1 MKLYLLKYNNYYNRI
16 VKKLDTIA
24 EYLTEVGENNYT
36 AQDNISF
43 NPADGV
49 NTSQIYNQIDG
60 SYDYA
65 ILTTVENTKEIIKSR
80 WFIIEAERT
89 RTGQYN
95 LKLRRDLVADNL
107 EEIKSAPMFIEK
119 ATVGLNDSAIFNS
132 ENIDFNEIKTKETL
146 LKDATE
152 SAWIALYFAQ
162 GLNQSISGT
171 ITVAGKAD
179 FDLTTTTHTS
189 WQYYNLNKSV
199 KPDSIDIGTLLAYK
213 WQTAADLNGTYKGQ
227 YVYVNKTDRWLG
239 EGISYPF
246 KIGYIPKREVRIKD
260 AETLANSIKTSTFNY
275 SDIIAQL
282 NTDNNWLA
290 DNDVEKYNN
299 KTIAF
304 SDGVYLCK
312 ITKTIE
318 KFNKSSGESGG
329 LSTAVVNQLDT
340 SAKLAFNTTGIEYTG
355 PFKYAFVIKANLVH
369 YNVQLIEQSNVGTSY
384 TYNIPAEHDR
394 TEDQPYD
401 IVLLPYNTITVKAD
415 DTWAGK
421 TALENVSLLVAK
433 DIIEKNKGSN
443 KLIDA
448 QIVPYFAE
456 PNEIVNNPIH
466 PEIKLN
472 LPYSGTENKKF
483 NIIKGSDG
491 SFASFFWYVKKA
503 SFTNQITAKCG
514 NTNVSWSIAEIAGLT
529 DIDIKTVIE
538 TEKLRICSPNYNG
551 IFEFQPIKAGI
562 DSDEITFSV
571 DCTYMP
577 QTPYIHIN
585 PVFNGRLYGND
596 FDDARGLICGGDFS
610 MAQSSD
616 AWETYK
622 AQNKNFQIAFNRQ
635 IENMEVNNSVQRKQE
650 LITVPLNAMQSGIR
664 GGFAGSQIG
673 AGLGA
678 AVGGFA
684 AAATSAV
691 AGYADIMLAEK
702 LRKEALDF
710 TKDQFGY
717 QLGNIK
723 ALPDSLVKLPAQ
735 TYNNKIWPF
744 VEFYTC
750 TNEEKMALKNK
761 IKYNGMTIMRI
772 GTINDFIRQEES
784 YIKGQLIRTDLI
796 KADSHEIMELAAEL
810 NQGIFIKE

>member
-16 VKKLDTIA
+16 VKKLDTIV

-65 ILTTVENTKEIIKSR
+65 ILTTVENGNEIIKSR

-146 LKDATE
+146 LKDDTG

-162 GLNQSISGT
+162 GLGSN
-171 ITVAGKAD
+171 ITGSVSVAGKAD
-179 FDLTTTTHTS
+179 FDLTNIEARD
-189 WQYYNLNKSV
+189 WEYYNINKAV
-199 KPDSIDIGTLLAYK
+199 KPSYIDIGTLIVNNYLLTVWSGKYTYVDNNSK
-213 WQTAADLNGTYKGQ
+213 WT
-227 YVYVNKTDRWLG
+227 G
-239 EGISYPF
+239 ESVSSAPF
-246 KIGYIPKREVRIKD
+246 GNIGYIPD
-260 AETLANSIKTSTFNY
+260 ADLNTNSKKLRNSITTTTFNY
-275 SDIIAQL
+275 SNIINQL
-282 NTDNNWLA
+282 ATDNGWLE
-290 DNDVEKYNN
+290 NDDVLKFNN

-304 SDGVYLCK
+304 RDGTYLCT
-312 ITKTIE
+312 ITKTTE
-318 KFNKSSGESGG
+318 DYSKQSGVSGG
-329 LSTAVVNQLDT
+329 LSNEVIDILKNNVE
-340 SAKLAFNTTGIEYTG
+340 AKFATTGVAYTG
-355 PFKYAFVIKANLVH
+355 PYEKAFKIETVLNKYAVSLT
-369 YNVQLIEQSNVGTSY
+369 QCSEVGTKY
-384 TYNIPAEHDR
+384 TYNIPAEHNR

-401 IVLLPYNTITVKAD
+401 IVLLPYGNISVRKDGSVYYTKGDI
-415 DTWAGK
+415 
-421 TALENVSLLVAK
+421 SLLVAK
-433 DIIEKNKGSN
+433 DIVEKNKGAN

-448 QIVPYFAE
+448 QIVPYCACQEMIANQSITIEKF
-456 PNEIVNNPIH
+456 NLNN
-466 PEIKLN
+466 L
-472 LPYSGTENKKF
+472 TENKQY
-483 NIIKGSDG
+483 NSIVIEGQVVPQSIILY
-491 SFASFFWYVKKA
+491 ASKA
-503 SFTNQITAKCG
+503 SFNCRITAFCG
-514 NTNVSWSIAEIAGLT
+514 NEDVRYYGPEDVKQVLET
-529 DIDIKTVIE
+529 D
-538 TEKLRICSPNYNG
+538 KLRLCSPNYNG
-551 IFEFQPIKAGI
+551 VFEFNPVKAGI
-562 DSDEITFSV
+562 YTPGIKFDV

-577 QTPYIHIN
+577 QMPYIHVS
-585 PVFNGRLYGND
+585 PVFNGRLYGQD

-610 MAQSSD
+610 IAQSSD
-616 AWETYK
+616 QWETYK
-622 AQNKNFQIAFNRQ
+622 AQNKNYQMAFNRQ
-635 IENMEVNNSVQRKQE
+635 IENIEVNNSIQRTQE
-650 LITVPLNAMQSGIR
+650 IVSVPLNAVQSGIR

-673 AGLGA
+673 GGQGAIIGGATAAGISAAAGA
-678 AVGGFA
+678 ADIIL
-684 AAATSAV
+684 
-691 AGYADIMLAEK
+691 ADK

-744 VEFYTC
+744 VEYYTC
-750 TNEEKMALKNK
+750 TNEEKLALKNK

-784 YIKGQLIRTDLI
+784 YIKGKLIRTDLI

>member
-49 NTSQIYNQIDG
+49 NTSQIYNQIGD

-146 LKDATE
+146 LKDATG

-162 GLNQSISGT
+162 GLNSSISGNIT
-171 ITVAGKAD
+171 IAGDAD
-179 FDLTTTTHTS
+179 IDLTTTTHTS

-199 KPDSIDIGTLLAYK
+199 KPDSINVGTLVASRPFGILGAYSGNY
-213 WQTAADLNGTYKGQ
+213 L
-227 YVYVNKTDRWLG
+227 YVNRTDRWLG
-239 EGISYPF
+239 DEAVSND
-246 KIGYIPKREVRIKD
+246 KIGYIPNSEKTKD
-260 AETLANSIKTSTFNY
+260 AEALRNSIKTTTFDY
-275 SDIIAQL
+275 SNIIEQL
-282 NTDNNWLA
+282 NTENQWLA

-318 KFNKSSGESGG
+318 EFSKRSMETNG
-329 LSTAVVNQLDT
+329 LSTEVADLLDA
-340 SAKLAFNTTGIEYTG
+340 SAKLAFNSTGVKYTG
-355 PFKYAFVIKANLVH
+355 PFKHAFWIRTNLVH
-369 YNVQLIEQSNVGTSY
+369 YNVQLIEQSGKAISY
-384 TYNIPAEHDR
+384 EYNIPAEHDR

-401 IVLLPYNTITVKAD
+401 IVLLPYDDITVKID
-415 DTWAGK
+415 DTWVGK
-421 TALENVSLLVAK
+421 TALQNVSLLVAK

-472 LPYSGTENKKF
+472 LPDSGAENKKF
-483 NIIKGSDG
+483 NIIKGPDN
-491 SFASFFWYVKKA
+491 SFVSFFWYVKKA
-503 SFTNQITAKCG
+503 SFTNKITAKCG
-514 NTNVSWSIAEIAGLT
+514 NTNIAWPVPTLAGLT

-551 IFEFQPIKAGI
+551 VFEFQPVKAGI

-585 PVFNGRLYGND
+585 PEFNGRLYGAD

-610 MAQSSD
+610 IAQSSD
-616 AWETYK
+616 QWETYK

-635 IENMEVNNSVQRKQE
+635 IENIEVNNSVQRTQE
-650 LITVPLNAMQSGIR
+650 LATLPINALQSGIR
-664 GGFAGSQIG
+664 GGFAGSQFGGG
-673 AGLGA
+673 AGAAIGGA
-678 AVGGFA
+678 VA
-684 AAATSAV
+684 AGASAV
-691 AGYADIMLAEK
+691 AGAVDVMLADK
-702 LRKEALDF
+702 LRKESLDF

-735 TYNNKIWPF
+735 VYNNKIWPF
-744 VEFYTC
+744 VEYYTC

-761 IKYNGMTIMRI
+761 IRYNGMTIMRI

-784 YIKGQLIRTDLI
+784 YIKGKLIRTDLI
-796 KADSHEIMELAAEL
+796 KADSHEVMELAAEL

>member
-65 ILTTVENTKEIIKSR
+65 ILTTVENGNEIIKSR

-107 EEIKSAPMFIEK
+107 EAIKSAPMFIEK

-146 LKDATE
+146 LKDGTG

-162 GLNQSISGT
+162 GLNENITGT
-171 ITVAGKAD
+171 ITTAGEAD

-199 KPDSIDIGTLLAYK
+199 KPDSINIGTLVVQRPFGILGAY
-213 WQTAADLNGTYKGQ
+213 NGNFI
-227 YVYVNKTDRWLG
+227 YVNRNDRWVG
-239 EGISYPF
+239 EEAVSND
-246 KIGYIPKREVRIKD
+246 KTGYIPNSEKTKD
-260 AETLANSIKTSTFNY
+260 AETLRNSIKRTTFDY
-275 SDIIAQL
+275 SNIIEQL
-282 NTDNNWLA
+282 NTENQWLS
-290 DNDVEKYNN
+290 DDDVEKYNN

-312 ITKTIE
+312 VIKTIE
-318 KFNKSSGESGG
+318 EFNKTSGVSGG
-329 LSTAVVNQLDT
+329 LSTDVATLLDS
-340 SAKLAFNTTGIEYTG
+340 SAKLAFNTTGVGYTG
-355 PFKYAFVIKANLVH
+355 PFKNAFRIRTNLVH
-369 YNVQLIEQSNVGTSY
+369 YNVQLIEQSGKAISY
-384 TYNIPAEHDR
+384 KYNISAEHNR
-394 TEDQPYD
+394 TDDQPYD
-401 IVLLPYNTITVKAD
+401 IVLLPYGNISVRKDNKLYFTKGD
-415 DTWAGK
+415 
-421 TALENVSLLVAK
+421 VSILVAK
-433 DIIEKNKGSN
+433 DIIEKNRGSN

-448 QIVPYFAE
+448 QVVPYCACQE
-456 PNEIVNNPIH
+456 MIEKQPINS
-466 PEIKLN
+466 EKFNLNKL
-472 LPYSGTENKKF
+472 TENKQY
-483 NIIKGSDG
+483 NTIVIDG
-491 SFASFFWYVKKA
+491 QTDPQSIVLYASKA
-503 SFTNQITAKCG
+503 SFNCRITAFCG
-514 NTNVSWSIAEIAGLT
+514 NEDVRYYGPEDVKQVLET
-529 DIDIKTVIE
+529 D
-538 TEKLRICSPNYNG
+538 KLRLCSPNYNG
-551 IFEFQPIKAGI
+551 IFEFNPVKAGI
-562 DSDEITFSV
+562 YTPGTKFDV

-577 QTPYIHIN
+577 QMPYIHVS
-585 PVFNGRLYGND
+585 PVFNGRLYGQD

-610 MAQSSD
+610 IAQSSD
-616 AWETYK
+616 QWETYK
-622 AQNKNFQIAFNRQ
+622 AQNKNYQMAFNRQ
-635 IENMEVNNSVQRKQE
+635 IENIEVNNSIQRTQE
-650 LITVPLNAMQSGIR
+650 LATLPINALQSGIR
-664 GGFAGSQIG
+664 GAFAGSQFG
-673 AGLGA
+673 GGVGA
-678 AVGGFA
+678 AVGGAVA
-684 AAATSAV
+684 AGASAV
-691 AGYADIMLAEK
+691 AGAVDVILADK
-702 LRKEALDF
+702 LRKESLDF

-735 TYNNKIWPF
+735 VYNNKIWPF
-744 VEFYTC
+744 VEYYTC
-750 TNEEKMALKNK
+750 TNEEKLALKNK
-761 IKYNGMTIMRI
+761 IRYNGMTIMRI
-772 GTINDFIRQEES
+772 GTIKDFIRQEES
-784 YIKGQLIRTDLI
+784 YIKGKLIRTDLI